1 MRRLSTLPAR
11 NPRRRK
17 NPMFYREPGS
27 TSAFSPVTGQRLRT
41 MLAAQS
47 PGSHP
52 LEYFGEDEHFW
63 SPERVKEVL
72 DANPAL
78 RRHFENPE
86 EAVKA
91 VLAALETMVAHK
103 TLPDLLPAG
112 DAGVRVSA
120 LASAVPLVRELGKRT
135 TLLESGSSRA
145 TPYFIGFVNA
155 LRQYQQGLVIQVPP
169 FGQDFGPETVNPYVA
184 VNMVRPFSRRLRV
197 GDVGYRVPPSGYEG
211 RLFDYGPV
219 LVTETSTFP
228 GAAQRL
234 RVQTILPDNRL
245 GDEAVLGE
253 WQVLRADE
261 MPPHGAYRR
270 VDPSIFAPMPSPQDA
285 TSARE
290 EKGRRAKP
298 KVAAVVSP
306 SGAYLT
312 YVVLFDPAVLVR
324 GELSEQDV
332 LGFATA
338 TVVVPPTGFARIS
351 VAAAEPGYAY
361 LMYAILAKHIASQHP
376 GTQLQGS
383 YQQTEYAKRFWAR
396 QPNGA
401 IASMA
406 PADFKRTFGMTYASG
421 VAAGDELAQRLAKAL
436 NVTDK
441 DARERLRSLG
451 SAYFDDYYGV
461 SSTASNRLGPDRL
474 RRPASPRETV
484 EAVRKVSSRKLASRD
499 LALVVE
505 QSAFSG
511 SIKGYLFTVP
521 KGKSTLT
528 PASLLAVWDIRRP
541 TQPGA
546 RFGDFADD
554 LYGPLAAS
562 KRTPEGEAVMQV
574 LREFNTDAETP
585 RTRREAKKWAAR
597 GEALKVALANAGQT
611 NLRAYLEYLDKAARN
626 YGERASRIESAGKRK
641 LNPRRDKLAVRIF
654 MPV

>member
-1 MRRLSTLPAR
+1 MRRNPAR
-11 NPRRRK
+11 
-17 NPMFYREPGS
+17 
-27 TSAFSPVTGQRLRT
+27 
-41 MLAAQS
+41 
-47 PGSHP
+47 
-52 LEYFGEDEHFW
+52 
-63 SPERVKEVL
+63 
-72 DANPAL
+72 
-78 RRHFENPE
+78 
-86 EAVKA
+86 
-91 VLAALETMVAHK
+91 
-103 TLPDLLPAG
+103 
-112 DAGVRVSA
+112 
-120 LASAVPLVRELGKRT
+120 
-135 TLLESGSSRA
+135 
-145 TPYFIGFVNA
+145 
-155 LRQYQQGLVIQVPP
+155 PP
-169 FGQDFGPETVNPYVA
+169 
-184 VNMVRPFSRRLRV
+184 
-197 GDVGYRVPPSGYEG
+197 
-211 RLFDYGPV
+211 
-219 LVTETSTFP
+219 
-228 GAAQRL
+228 
-234 RVQTILPDNRL
+234 
-245 GDEAVLGE
+245 
-253 WQVLRADE
+253 
-261 MPPHGAYRR
+261 
-270 VDPSIFAPMPSPQDA
+270 
-285 TSARE
+285 
-290 EKGRRAKP
+290 KKP
-298 KVAAVVSP
+298 KVIAVVSP

-421 VAAGDELAQRLAKAL
+421 VAAGDELAQRLAKVL

-499 LALVVE
+499 LAFVVS
-505 QSAFSG
+505 QIPYG
-511 SIKGYLFTVP
+511 GIRGYLFTVP

-528 PASLLAVWDIRRP
+528 PANLLAVWDIRRP
-541 TQPGA
+541 SYSGA
-546 RFGDFADD
+546 RVGDFADD
-554 LYGPLAAS
+554 LYGPLTAS
-562 KRTPEGEAVMQV
+562 RRTAEGEAVMQV

-611 NLRAYLEYLDKAARN
+611 DLDAYLNYLDRAADTYAGRAARIA
-626 YGERASRIESAGKRK
+626 GEGKKR